1 MPVKDF
7 KWVEDISE
15 FHEDFIESYNNDS
28 DKGYFLEV
36 DVQCPEN
43 LHKLHNDLLF
53 LPKRM
58 KIEKVEKFAANWHD
72 KTETVIHI
80 RNLKQELV
88 LEEVH
93 RTIKF
98 NQKAWL
104 IWTQRSWWITVFEK
118 TMENV
123 RKCRTIKLATTEQK
137 EETSWYENNL
147 SYKKNFLWK
156 PIRNRNEKNTDIM
169 NKS

>member
-1 MPVKDF
+1 MLQKLPVKDF

-58 KIEKVEKFAANWHD
+58 KIEKVEKFAAN
-72 KTETVIHI
+72 
-80 RNLKQELV
+80 
-88 LEEVH
+88 
-93 RTIKF
+93 
-98 NQKAWL
+98 
-104 IWTQRSWWITVFEK
+104 
-118 TMENV
+118 
-123 RKCRTIKLATTEQK
+123 
-137 EETSWYENNL
+137 
-147 SYKKNFLWK
+147 
-156 PIRNRNEKNTDIM
+156 
-169 NKS
+169 

>member
-1 MPVKDF
+1 MLQKLPVKDF

-43 LHKLHNDLLF
+43 LRKLHNDLLF

-104 IWTQRSWWITVFEK
+104 KPYIDMNTEK
-118 TMENV
+118 LMNNSFWKNHG
-123 RKCRTIKLATTEQK
+123 KC
-137 EETSWYENNL
+137 
-147 SYKKNFLWK
+147 
-156 PIRNRNEKNTDIM
+156 EKM
-169 NKS
+169 

>member
-1 MPVKDF
+1 MLQKLPVKDF

-98 NQKAWL
+98 NQKAW
-104 IWTQRSWWITVFEK
+104 FK
-118 TMENV
+118 T
-123 RKCRTIKLATTEQK
+123 IY
-137 EETSWYENNL
+137 WYEH
-147 SYKKNFLWK
+147 
-156 PIRNRNEKNTDIM
+156 REVDE
-169 NKS
+169 